1 MYQVRDVKHHKQ
13 PLHHDITRRFSYRI
27 YDAEVVLNALT
38 EQEIVRIQ
46 TSAAFRYGAQ
56 VNFQR
61 FTSTEE
67 AVEAAKQRAFSRFT
81 TRVQG
86 EQQTP
91 TSRSEIVVNAGEGRS
106 TRELEL
112 IWWPD
117 VFQHCRDYG
126 KLTVRLFVSKT
137 TFKR

>member
-1 MYQVRDVKHHKQ
+1 MYD
-13 PLHHDITRRFSYRI
+13 LE
-27 YDAEVVLNALT
+27 AVLNALAY
-38 EQEIVRIQ
+38 QEIVRPK
-46 TSAAFRYGAQ
+46 TSAAFRHGVE

-81 TRVQG
+81 TRVKG

-91 TSRSEIVVNAGEGRS
+91 TSRSEIIITAGEGRA
-106 TRELEL
+106 TREVEL

-117 VFQHCRDYG
+117 VFRKCRDYG
-126 KLTVRLFVSKT
+126 KLTVRFFVSKT
-137 TFKR
+137 IFKR

>member
-1 MYQVRDVKHHKQ
+1 MRDVKYYKQ
-13 PLHHDITRRFSYRI
+13 PIHYESTRRFSYKI
-27 YDAEVVLNALT
+27 YDLDVVLKALAD
-38 EQEIVRIQ
+38 QGIVRLQ
-46 TSAAFRYGAQ
+46 TSAAFRHGVE

-91 TSRSEIVVNAGEGRS
+91 TSRSEIVISAGEGRA

-112 IWWPD
+112 IWWPNM
-117 VFQHCRDYG
+117 FRSCRDYG
-126 KLTVRLFVSKT
+126 KLTVRFFVSKT

>member
-1 MYQVRDVKHHKQ
+1 MRDVKHHKQ

-106 TRELEL
+106 N
-112 IWWPD
+112 
-117 VFQHCRDYG
+117 
-126 KLTVRLFVSKT
+126 
-137 TFKR
+137 KRIGVNMVA

>member
-1 MYQVRDVKHHKQ
+1 M
-13 PLHHDITRRFSYRI
+13 
-27 YDAEVVLNALT
+27 VLNALT

-86 EQQTP
+86 EQQT
-91 TSRSEIVVNAGEGRS
+91 EIVVNAGEGRS